1 METTYKGIKLNLQEG
16 EKVVRLEEC
25 PNYYLTNKGRVFNHF
40 GRERKLCQSKTY
52 KQVQVHDTI
61 NGYQTLLIARLI
73 AKYFCGIDINK
84 SSITYVDGNPENLD
98 PSNLKVCKKTRMQY
112 KGGQACRKLN
122 WELVDKM
129 REGFRNGLKIK
140 DMSYNYNVSK
150 STVWKIVNNF
160 AWIK

>member
-1 METTYKGIKLNLQEG
+1 
-16 EKVVRLEEC
+16 
-25 PNYYLTNKGRVFNHF
+25 
-40 GRERKLCQSKTY
+40 
-52 KQVQVHDTI
+52 
-61 NGYQTLLIARLI
+61 
-73 AKYFCGIDINK
+73 
-84 SSITYVDGNPENLD
+84 
-98 PSNLKVCKKTRMQY
+98 MQY